1 MTERRTV
8 SYFEHQF
15 HSTAIMDPSQF
26 FDRYGAGQIADIAER
41 GFDEVILC
49 TTELDMQTK
58 ARRKLLTNLT
68 KTAATSNLLVTADP
82 WRVGGIFGGE
92 GMSLYEQNGGKPC
105 ICDPALEQLLSHWL
119 DMVADTGIKRIF
131 WDEPELACPDHNRSL
146 ELIDRYS
153 QEAVSRGIQWNSS
166 CVRSRD
172 PQTDL
177 SAAVAAMPA
186 IDEIA
191 VAPYPFHPQNKVQKT
206 ADEVVD
212 SIAPW
217 FQRIKQ
223 SADTHGVS
231 AQAWLQGFN
240 ISAANL
246 PVLEIYVNEITRAGI
261 GNIAVWGYNG
271 CGIVTDLNPAPAE
284 RPSVVWDEVCRVLR
298 K

>member
-26 FDRYGAGQIADIAER
+26 FDRYGADQIADIAER

-49 TTELDMQTK
+49 MTELDMQTK
-58 ARRKLLTNLT
+58 ARRQLLTNLT
-68 KTAATSNLLVTADP
+68 KTAARSNLLVTADP

-105 ICDPALEQLLSHWL
+105 ICDPVLEQLLSHWL

-166 CVRSRD
+166 CIRSRD

-223 SADTHGVS
+223 SADAHGVS

-271 CGIVTDLNPAPAE
+271 CDIVTDLNPAPAE